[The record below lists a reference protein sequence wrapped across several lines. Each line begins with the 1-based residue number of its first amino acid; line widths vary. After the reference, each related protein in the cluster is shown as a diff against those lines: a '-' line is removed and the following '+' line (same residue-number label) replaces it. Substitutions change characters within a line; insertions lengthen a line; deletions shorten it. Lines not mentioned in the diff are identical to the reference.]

1 MFIIAFF
8 LIGEICHTTG
18 FIDIPTVTQYDIP
31 GMFGGSI
38 MFSMP
43 FSTEDPFP
51 SDLVAPDPKDF
62 TLTLRYG
69 LGGKFELA
77 ASMYTP
83 SAFALAVSYLIKE
96 ERDGSPALFCGID
109 NITYGTHISTIG
121 MKDTVGFIEEKNY
134 NRYNHRPPELLSGY
148 IAMQKSL
155 GQYLNLVIGLG
166 RGRFVGYG
174 KRSHIFNTDLF
185 VIGEEYT
192 DSTASISGWAFGIF
206 FGGSIKFPFGLEL
219 IAEIDGRDGNAGIK
233 YHHQYF
239 TTTFAITKAEH
250 FWSPKPYSPRFTFG
264 FETNNRFMLEG
275 PKVGSI
281 ECIVRDHTSKQ
292 LLPNSIVEIKEINKR
307 YKAKGGTFMVSLPA
321 GNYTLIVTKPN
332 YGDYIAKISVKPGV
346 KSKLIFNLKKTE
358 QAMRYEV
365 ALREK
370 QANIKKYLDQGKVFY
385 TQGKLNQAQSSFNMV
400 LSLNPDHK
408 EAKEYLTLIGPRRA
422 ELIGVYSSEAKSR
435 TRAKDRVKAIEYW
448 QKVLDLDPDN
458 SEAKPAIASLQKQ
471 IAAAKK
477 PKQPAKPKKPTITK
491 AQIEALYKKGVTNF
505 TAEKYSDALKIFN
518 QVLAYNPNHTGAKD
532 YKKRTEA
539 RLKVLRG
546 GG

>member
-69 LGGKFELA
+69 LGGRFELA

-192 DSTASISGWAFGIF
+192 DSTVSISGWAFGIF
-206 FGGSIKFPFGLEL
+206 FGGSIRFPFGLEL

-250 FWSPKPYSPRFTFG
+250 FWSPKPYSPRFTVG

-321 GNYTLIVTKPN
+321 GNYTLTVTKPN

-365 ALREK
+365 ALRTK
-370 QANIKKYLDQGKVFY
+370 QVNIKKYIDQGKVFY

-422 ELIGVYSSEAKSR
+422 ELIGVYSSEARSR
-435 TRAKDRVKAIEYW
+435 TRAKDRAKAIEYW

-491 AQIEALYKKGVTNF
+491 AQIGALYKKGVTNF

>member
-96 ERDGSPALFCGID
+96 ERGGSPALFCGID
-109 NITYGTHISTIG
+109 NITYGTHISTVG
-121 MKDTVGFIEEKNY
+121 MKDTVGFVEEKNY

-155 GQYLNLVIGLG
+155 GQYFNLVIGLG

-174 KRSHIFNTDLF
+174 PRSHIFNTDLF

-192 DSTASISGWAFGIF
+192 DSTASISGWAFGLF
-206 FGGSIKFPFGLEL
+206 FGGSIRFPFGLEL

-264 FETNNRFMLEG
+264 LETNNRFMLEG

-321 GNYTLIVTKPN
+321 GNYTLTVIKPN

-370 QANIKKYLDQGKVFY
+370 QTNIKKYFDQGKVFY

-422 ELIGVYSSEAKSR
+422 ELIGVYSSEARSR
-435 TRAKDRVKAIEYW
+435 TRAKDMAKAIENW

-458 SEAKPAIASLQKQ
+458 SEAKPAIASLRKQ

-505 TAEKYSDALKIFN
+505 TTEKYSDALKIFN
-518 QVLAYNPNHTGAKD
+518 QILAYNPNHTGAKD

>member
-8 LIGEICHTTG
+8 LVGEICHTTG
-18 FIDIPTVTQYDIP
+18 FIDIPTITQYNIP

-51 SDLVAPDPKDF
+51 SEFVAPDPKDF

-83 SAFALAVSYLIKE
+83 SAFALAFSYLIKE
-96 ERDGSPALFCGID
+96 ERGSSPALFCGID

-121 MKDTVGFIEEKNY
+121 MKDTIGFIEEKNY

-174 KRSHIFNTDLF
+174 PRSHIFNTDLF

-192 DSTASISGWAFGIF
+192 DSTVSISGWAFGLF
-206 FGGSIKFPFGLEL
+206 FGGSIRFPFGLEL

-250 FWSPKPYSPRFTFG
+250 FWSPKPYSPRFTVG
-264 FETNNRFMLEG
+264 LETNNRFMLEG

-321 GNYTLIVTKPN
+321 GNYTLTVTKPN

-370 QANIKKYLDQGKVFY
+370 QVNIKKYFDQGKVFY

-422 ELIGVYSSEAKSR
+422 ELIGVYSSEARSR
-435 TRAKDRVKAIEYW
+435 TRAKDMAKAIENW
-448 QKVLDLDPDN
+448 QKVLNLDPDN
-458 SEAKPAIASLQKQ
+458 SEAKPAITSLRKQ

-505 TAEKYSDALKIFN
+505 TTEKYSDALKIFN

>member
-18 FIDIPTVTQYDIP
+18 FIDIPTITQYNIP

-96 ERDGSPALFCGID
+96 ERGSSPALFCGID
-109 NITYGTHISTIG
+109 NITYGTHISTVG
-121 MKDTVGFIEEKNY
+121 MKDTVGFVEEKNY

-155 GQYLNLVIGLG
+155 GQYFNLVIGLG

-174 KRSHIFNTDLF
+174 PRSHIFNTDLF

-192 DSTASISGWAFGIF
+192 DSTVSISGWAFGIF
-206 FGGSIKFPFGLEL
+206 FGGSIRFPFGLEL

-233 YHHQYF
+233 YHHKYF

-250 FWSPKPYSPRFTFG
+250 FWSPKPYSPRFTVG
-264 FETNNRFMLEG
+264 LETNNRFMLEG

-321 GNYTLIVTKPN
+321 GNYTLTVIKPN

-370 QANIKKYLDQGKVFY
+370 QANIKKYFDQGKVFY

-408 EAKEYLTLIGPRRA
+408 EAKEYLLLIGPRRT
-422 ELIGVYSSEAKSR
+422 ELIGVYSSEARSR
-435 TRAKDRVKAIEYW
+435 TRAKDMAKAIENW
-448 QKVLDLDPDN
+448 QKVLNLDPDN
-458 SEAKPAIASLQKQ
+458 SEAKTAIASLQKQ
-471 IAAAKK
+471 IAAVKK

-505 TAEKYSDALKIFN
+505 TTEKYSDALKIFN